1 MWCVYVFV
9 RLFILDTKMGRGVD
23 MRFSSGPVR
32 SKTYSSFLRY
42 RPAFMER
49 DMVAPSWEVSNGE
62 YWQHVQ
68 MRMRG
73 VSPPYD
79 GRRLAGE
86 DVVSVEGGDGV
97 VRRRSLSPVPLKDD
111 AGYNVGYLTD
121 DEDDAGH
128 GNNHGSAAVISR
140 RRREL
145 LGSDLSFTGCLF
157 MFVGVTCLLMLF
169 LFAVSPWGIPPPRI
183 GTGSRY

>member
-1 MWCVYVFV
+1 
-9 RLFILDTKMGRGVD
+9 MGRGVEGVPPPNGGSYARLAGGEGG
-23 MRFSSGPVR
+23 MSSRLIGGH
-32 SKTYSSFLRY
+32 SRY
-42 RPAFMER
+42 RPAFLER
-49 DMVAPSWEVSNGE
+49 NMVAPSWDVLDGE
-62 YWQHVQ
+62 YRQHVQ

-73 VSPPYD
+73 VPPPNG

-97 VRRRSLSPVPLKDD
+97 VRRRSLSPVPLKDN
-111 AGYNVGYLTD
+111 ARYNVGYLTD